1 MCLASNNWNEW
12 LLMWFN
18 LLSILRWVSH
28 KMQPL
33 SKWGKLS
40 TNWKGAGKWE
50 ETTTNVFCLWLDDIF
65 FPWLTLLLRN
75 LILCYIWTSLY
86 NGRPLGHIKRINVI
100 SLLMMMMMM
109 MLVVVV
115 IDSVTYVWALY
126 MGCVST
132 HGAERH
138 IWHTWLRL
146 LLLLFSFFSTFDF
159 VDDVQLRLW
168 YTLSLPCFEDRVV
181 IIKSCRARKPCAELA

>member
-1 MCLASNNWNEW
+1 MCLVSNNWNEW
-12 LLMWFN
+12 MTPHVVQLIVNTALSLTQTATLVKMGKTFNKFKRCREMRGNNYKCLLPV
-18 LLSILRWVSH
+18 IRWY
-28 KMQPL
+28 L
-33 SKWGKLS
+33 
-40 TNWKGAGKWE
+40 
-50 ETTTNVFCLWLDDIF
+50 

-86 NGRPLGHIKRINVI
+86 NRRPLCHIMRINVI
-100 SLLMMMMMM
+100 SILMMMMMM
-109 MLVVVV
+109 LVV

-159 VDDVQLRLW
+159 VDDEISSVKVMIH
-168 YTLSLPCFEDRVV
+168 T
-181 IIKSCRARKPCAELA
+181 KPALFWG